1 MPFRQESQAFF
12 PDIYKP
18 HASGKTP
25 STLACIPR
33 PPCPISCPPCSDRV
47 HGVGPPGLMEIQQLA
62 RELDISVR
70 VGLALPAD
78 DSEKPRAPNLAVDDG
93 QAGARIDRVGSNHAL
108 PPIRG
113 NPVDLRLRVLV
124 NVPCLNLIDDNII
137 AISLSAILR
146 RAVPRPAATE
156 KSARGPSRSDV
167 RLYGVATVRP
177 PWAQGAFRVEQVQV
191 LVVVDVVDGPV
202 DGDVHE

>member
-1 MPFRQESQAFF
+1 MSQNRTMSRAIR
-12 PDIYKP
+12 PV
-18 HASGKTP
+18 HATP
-25 STLACIPR
+25 LR
-33 PPCPISCPPCSDRV
+33 RV
-47 HGVGPPGLMEIQQLA
+47 T
-62 RELDISVR
+62 
-70 VGLALPAD
+70 LALPAD
-78 DSEKPRAPNLAVDDG
+78 DLEKPRAPNLAVDDG
-93 QAGARIDRVGSNHAL
+93 QAGAPIDRVGSNHAL

-113 NPVDLRLRVLV
+113 NPVDLHLRVFV

-137 AISLSAILR
+137 TISLSAILR

-191 LVVVDVVDGPV
+191 LEVVDGPV
-202 DGDVHE
+202 DGDVHEHPPAPTMLGQRCVHGADAVH